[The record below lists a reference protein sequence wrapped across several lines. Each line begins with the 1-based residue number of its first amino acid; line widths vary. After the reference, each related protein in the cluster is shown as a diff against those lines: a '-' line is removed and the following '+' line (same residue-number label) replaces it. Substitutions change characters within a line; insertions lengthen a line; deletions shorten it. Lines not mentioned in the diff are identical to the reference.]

1 MYETSYTETVGEI
14 QELLFIVLI
23 LPKNLQVGTNS
34 PVLASPCGRKGMKC
48 VAKAPTFLQ
57 AVQET
62 GFKTACVS
70 ESIGDPG
77 YRIL

>member
-34 PVLASPCGRKGMKC
+34 PALASSWGRKGMHY
-48 VAKAPTFLQ
+48 VANAPTFLR
-57 AVQET
+57 AAQET

-70 ESIGDPG
+70 ESRGDPG
-77 YRIL
+77 